1 MVLSIRVLANWIFLM
16 IASPTLRWSLRT
28 ETQRAQVCEEVE
40 DTSFIF
46 DEDRY
51 TEGGQLLSTLQGDP
65 SSKMAEVTCRLA
77 NDGTFTLTEEMLE
90 DALAY
95 GQMRGI
101 GGVVFYLSRE
111 TEAEATM
118 PAAKDLYDQRHDITP
133 VRLTARSVRIG
144 RFWWGQ
150 GGDQ

>member
-1 MVLSIRVLANWIFLM
+1 METTGERKCAKRERTRPLFLM
-16 IASPTLRWSLRT
+16 RTDILKGERCCLRCKVTLAVKWR
-28 ETQRAQVCEEVE
+28 
-40 DTSFIF
+40 
-46 DEDRY
+46 
-51 TEGGQLLSTLQGDP
+51 
-65 SSKMAEVTCRLA
+65 EVTCRLA